1 MNSPE
6 EKSSHKDS
14 RLSGLPHSSAG
25 PKSAA
30 DKASHLSVV
39 GQPESS
45 DNESDEKFIPR
56 ISEVRSKRRDV
67 TSTVTQEWDTR
78 AELSGAIVDSRPD
91 PGQTGAV
98 PVTLTPVSVGS
109 HTQPPSNPAGDS
121 SIAPL
126 RPDLA
131 SASLAI
137 EMLAT
142 SSFDCDAVSSDAAA
156 SQLPNMESL
165 GTVDV
170 QELGFHRHISEVSR
184 FAESELERQQPSS
197 YYDAL
202 VSQNA
207 IPVFELLPSSGRSNQ
222 DISAHAVD
230 VSVAPSPARPSTY
243 WVVDE
248 ARLVTHGAFVDF
260 SEERNS
266 KGVEKGAT
274 HTMPIADIE
283 EALQVNAIPVS
294 ISSAGPQPSVTAF
307 ENQTSPANQLVH
319 SGSSLDPQSLQDE
332 QHRAA
337 EPVDQRST
345 PTGSISNSVA
355 KDLSIQK
362 PHSNSVLGSNGIGRD
377 DSEECTAGE
386 AVGQGAQTFDLS
398 EPSKRSSTIDTGPL
412 PALDSTT
419 HSGNLRNSS
428 PRVKSPFLERAI
440 GNAPPVIGDNGAQE
454 EIPSIE
460 DQPENEYSS
469 ENVGPIRSKKDL
481 WKKRGFTA
489 ASVLILCIAGFALM
503 YDTVKSGPGNLHKE
517 EAPAPSDEALSPTVE
532 PEATTEKVEATPGK
546 KVDPKEA
553 LKFALNEEKD
563 KNYAESLAYY
573 NAAVDA
579 RKTVKALHGRGR
591 VLNKLQRY
599 DDALKD
605 LELAAKISPTNQD
618 VTIDLAAVRYMLND
632 FDGAVKEYNRIL
644 SVKPD
649 DPDALYGRGISLAGS
664 KDDSAAIKDFESV
677 VKLRPTYQPAYK
689 QMCTT
694 YMEMGHNDKAEAAIT
709 VALTACGEEPDLY
722 FSRGLARYRMG
733 HNADGL
739 EDYNRAIKLDPKR
752 KEFYNDRGY
761 VLMQLGK
768 NDEATSDFE
777 KALEIDPNYVLA
789 SENLAKVKSKLEK

>member
-14 RLSGLPHSSAG
+14 RPSGLPHSSAG

-45 DNESDEKFIPR
+45 DNDSDEKFIPR
-56 ISEVRSKRRDV
+56 ISEVRSKRRDGPPA
-67 TSTVTQEWDTR
+67 VTQKWDTR
-78 AELSGAIVDSRPD
+78 AGLSGAVVDHGPD
-91 PGQTGAV
+91 PGQTGAIPATV
-98 PVTLTPVSVGS
+98 TPVSVGS
-109 HTQPPSNPAGDS
+109 LTQPPSNPAGDS
-121 SIAPL
+121 VIAPF

-137 EMLAT
+137 EMLAI

-165 GTVDV
+165 GPVDV

-184 FAESELERQQPSS
+184 LAKSDLEHQPSR

-207 IPVFELLPSSGRSNQ
+207 IPVVELPSSVRINQ
-222 DISAHAVD
+222 DISAHEVD
-230 VSVAPSPARPSTY
+230 VSVAPGAARPSTY

-260 SEERNS
+260 SEDRNS
-266 KGVEKGAT
+266 KGVEQEVT
-274 HTMPIADIE
+274 HTLPIADIE

-294 ISSAGPQPSVTAF
+294 VSSLSPSVMAF
-307 ENQTSPANQLVH
+307 ENQTSPANELVH
-319 SGSSLDPQSLQDE
+319 EGCSFDPQSLQDE
-332 QHRAA
+332 QQRAA
-337 EPVDQRST
+337 EPVGQRST
-345 PTGSISNSVA
+345 PTESISNFVA
-355 KDLSIQK
+355 INLSIQE
-362 PHSNSVLGSNGIGRD
+362 PLSDSISRSNGIGSD
-377 DSEECTAGE
+377 DSEERPAGE
-386 AVGQGAQTFDLS
+386 TLGQGRQTLDLS
-398 EPSKRSSTIDTGPL
+398 EPSKRSSAIDTGSL
-412 PALDSTT
+412 PAPDGTT
-419 HSGNLRNSS
+419 NSGNLRISN

-440 GNAPPVIGDNGAQE
+440 GNAPPVFGINGAQLE
-454 EIPSIE
+454 MSSSE

-469 ENVGPIRSKKDL
+469 ENAVPVRSKKEL

-489 ASVLILCIAGFALM
+489 VSVLILCIAGFALV
-503 YDTVKSGPGNLHKE
+503 YDTVKSGPLNVHKE
-517 EAPAPSDEALSPTVE
+517 EAPPVDEALSPAVE
-532 PEATTEKVEATPGK
+532 PDPVTQKAEATPGK
-546 KVDPKEA
+546 KNDPKEA
-553 LKFALNEEKD
+553 LKFALDEEKD
-563 KNYAESLAYY
+563 KNYAEALAYY
-573 NAAVDA
+573 NAAIDA

-752 KEFYNDRGY
+752 KEFYNDRGF